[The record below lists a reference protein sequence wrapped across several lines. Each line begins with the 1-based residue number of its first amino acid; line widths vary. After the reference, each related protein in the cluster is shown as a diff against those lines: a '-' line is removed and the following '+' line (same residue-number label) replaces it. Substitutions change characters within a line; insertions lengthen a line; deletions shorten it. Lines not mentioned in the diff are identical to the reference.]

1 MCHHLMKRE
10 RDSKLD
16 NELSPVGVA
25 RCDEVDGTHDH
36 TPQYWRGNPCRSV
49 MGPVPSSVSC
59 EEGTRVVQ

>member
-25 RCDEVDGTHDH
+25 RCDEVDSTHDH
-36 TPQYWRGNPCRSV
+36 TPSV
-49 MGPVPSSVSC
+49 L
-59 EEGTRVVQ
+59 EG

>member
-36 TPQYWRGNPCRSV
+36 TPSV
-49 MGPVPSSVSC
+49 L
-59 EEGTRVVQ
+59 EG